1 MVPTGGAGKKFINE
15 IARLLNLWTN
25 DTRLKK
31 NILKEIYIIPALLLQ
46 KPSKKSKARKHL
58 NALERQMKLW
68 KKVTSMNGW
77 QKAKQYKK
85 GCHQE
90 LAQNT
95 SFQIIRFMF
104 IRPLRMICKFCQ
116 KPLHHKHTH
125 NKWFQN

>member
-68 KKVTSMNGW
+68 KKVTSM
-77 QKAKQYKK
+77 K
-85 GCHQE
+85 G
-90 LAQNT
+90 
-95 SFQIIRFMF
+95 
-104 IRPLRMICKFCQ
+104 
-116 KPLHHKHTH
+116 
-125 NKWFQN
+125 

>member
-46 KPSKKSKARKHL
+46 KPSKSKARKHL

-68 KKVTSMNGW
+68 KKVTSMNG
-77 QKAKQYKK
+77 
-85 GCHQE
+85 
-90 LAQNT
+90 
-95 SFQIIRFMF
+95 
-104 IRPLRMICKFCQ
+104 
-116 KPLHHKHTH
+116 
-125 NKWFQN
+125 

>member
-46 KPSKKSKARKHL
+46 KPSKKSKARKYL

-68 KKVTSMNGW
+68 KKVTSMNG
-77 QKAKQYKK
+77 
-85 GCHQE
+85 
-90 LAQNT
+90 
-95 SFQIIRFMF
+95 
-104 IRPLRMICKFCQ
+104 
-116 KPLHHKHTH
+116 
-125 NKWFQN
+125 